1 MIPYDLHFVWKERKG
16 KAMMDNK
23 NKIKTDDLEQ
33 VVGGVI
39 TPEKAYQAAL
49 KHAGKKKNQ
58 VILKKNELD
67 FDDGIQKYE
76 IEFVEGFNE
85 YEYDIDATN
94 GMILKYER
102 DFCD

>member
-16 KAMMDNK
+16 KTKA
-23 NKIKTDDLEQ
+23 
-33 VVGGVI
+33 GRC
-39 TPEKAYQAAL
+39 PEKAYQAAL
-49 KHAGKKKNQ
+49 KHAGKKKTQ
-58 VILKKNELD
+58 VLLKKNELD

>member
-1 MIPYDLHFVWKERKG
+1 MIYTLFGKKG
-16 KAMMDNK
+16 KGK
-23 NKIKTDDLEQ
+23 Q
-33 VVGGVI
+33 R
-39 TPEKAYQAAL
+39 QADAR
-49 KHAGKKKNQ
+49 KKL
-58 VILKKNELD
+58 I

>member
-1 MIPYDLHFVWKERKG
+1 MIYTLFGKKG
-16 KAMMDNK
+16 K
-23 NKIKTDDLEQ
+23 
-33 VVGGVI
+33 
-39 TPEKAYQAAL
+39 
-49 KHAGKKKNQ
+49 GKQRRADARKKL
-58 VILKKNELD
+58 I

>member
-1 MIPYDLHFVWKERKG
+1 M
-16 KAMMDNK
+16 
-23 NKIKTDDLEQ
+23 
-33 VVGGVI
+33 
-39 TPEKAYQAAL
+39 
-49 KHAGKKKNQ
+49 
-58 VILKKNELD
+58 LKKNKLD

-94 GMILKYER
+94 GMILKFEK